1 MPGGVDPN
9 VVILDIDEKSL
20 KEREE
25 GGEGRWP
32 WPRDRLGLLIE
43 KLFGKYQIEVLGFD
57 VVFAE
62 RDETSGVR
70 VLDRLAKDDLHDV
83 PQFQA
88 ALTKIRPQLEYDD
101 IFADKLRNRKVVL
114 GYTFLSDDAAKKG
127 VLPPPAIG
135 AEALQGHKL
144 PLFSRPGYTANLE
157 VLQKNAS
164 SGGHFN
170 PDAEDDGVV
179 RRVAMF

>member
-1 MPGGVDPN
+1 MKKKLSRILLGLAIVAAFFSHERGDYDIPFVKRFESIIYDARLYFTMPGGVDPN

-70 VLDRLAKDDLHDV
+70 ILDPLEKDDLHAG
-83 PQFQA
+83 PNFQA
-88 ALTKIRPQLEYDD
+88 ELTKIRPQLEYDD

-114 GYTFLSDDAAKKG
+114 G
-127 VLPPPAIG
+127 
-135 AEALQGHKL
+135 
-144 PLFSRPGYTANLE
+144 
-157 VLQKNAS
+157 
-164 SGGHFN
+164 
-170 PDAEDDGVV
+170 
-179 RRVAMF
+179 